1 MLPAIRESKTERERT
16 EIKQRVDKKRVNAI
30 STVTAACVAHPL
42 WLHLT
47 WLGAFQFFDSL
58 LELFGFNSHL
68 VRMREPNTKCQQI

>member
-42 WLHLT
+42 LAT
-47 WLGAFQFFDSL
+47 
-58 LELFGFNSHL
+58 FNL
-68 VRMREPNTKCQQI
+68 VRRISIL